1 MCGQVEGKFVERLNS
16 KGLSC
21 LKGEFTNFDSVGV
34 DIPKLGESNLIGPKK
49 IRRIKIYNRAFFGG
63 AKRH

>member
-21 LKGEFTNFDSVGV
+21 LKGEFTNFDLVGV

-49 IRRIKIYNRAFFGG
+49 SVEVKFLTRLFFG
-63 AKRH
+63 HYQHH